1 MSAIALFSLAFVL
14 LGITQELMYAAA
26 LLWLVLFVGNLKP
39 GSRWPKTSA
48 QLSRNQNVGRVP
60 PLHQKEL
67 EIICKVTE
75 MGQSFLIIG
84 EQGSG
89 KSTFVQQLKAKCI
102 SLFNQIAIV
111 SYQGS
116 MKVFLSSIG
125 QQLHIDLTKP
135 KLNSK
140 GEEVGENPMNN
151 DEMKEELAGNMK
163 GNLLIIDDAHHLPQS
178 LKIWLELL
186 HKGGNQLLLLSIT
199 DPAKGIFLRLGKIEL
214 PPPTE
219 LQIRDL
225 MTREAIALNLSLS
238 PSRLASLQ
246 RRAGKNLMLCKKVI
260 RDEAMGIS
268 SGVEHR
274 DYVDISPFIMAAL
287 AGLGVVRFIGLGMGD
302 KTLYIVGGIA
312 VLLGISLKYLSR
324 GVTRNRKR
332 LGS

>member
-1 MSAIALFSLAFVL
+1 MLFSLVFVL
-14 LGITQELMYAAA
+14 LGITQELMFVAS
-26 LLWLVLFVGNLKP
+26 LLWLGLSVGNLKP
-39 GSRWPKTSA
+39 GSRR
-48 QLSRNQNVGRVP
+48 LVQNAGRIP
-60 PLHQKEL
+60 LLHQKET
-67 EIICKVTE
+67 EIICNAIE
-75 MGQSFLIIG
+75 MGESLLVVG

-89 KSTFVQQLKAKCI
+89 KSTVAQEVKTQSSA
-102 SLFNQIAIV
+102 LFKKIAIV

-116 MKVFLSSIG
+116 MKVFLGSIG
-125 QQLHIDLTKP
+125 QQLDIELTKP
-135 KLNSK
+135 RLNAK
-140 GEEVGENPMNN
+140 GEEVGESPMNN
-151 DEMKEELAGNMK
+151 DEMKEELASNMK

-178 LKIWLELL
+178 LKLWIELL

-302 KTLYIVGGIA
+302 RTLYIVGGIA

>member
-1 MSAIALFSLAFVL
+1 MGESL
-14 LGITQELMYAAA
+14 
-26 LLWLVLFVGNLKP
+26 LVV
-39 GSRWPKTSA
+39 
-48 QLSRNQNVGRVP
+48 
-60 PLHQKEL
+60 
-67 EIICKVTE
+67 
-75 MGQSFLIIG
+75 G

-89 KSTFVQQLKAKCI
+89 KSTVAQEVKAQ
-102 SLFNQIAIV
+102 SSALFKRIAIV

-116 MKVFLSSIG
+116 MKVFLNEIG
-125 QQLHIDLTKP
+125 QQLHIELTKP

-140 GEEVGENPMNN
+140 GEEIGETPMNN
-151 DEMKEELAGNMK
+151 DEMKEELASNMK

-178 LKIWLELL
+178 LKLWLELL
-186 HKGGNQLLLLSIT
+186 HKGGNQLLLFSIS
-199 DPAKGIFLRLGKIEL
+199 DPAKGIFLRLGKLEL

-219 LQIRDL
+219 LQIRDI
-225 MTREAIALNLSLS
+225 MTREAIALDLSLS

-302 KTLYIVGGIA
+302 RTLYIVGGVA